1 MKSPLVRQV
10 VVIGALLLA
19 VPVVARGQEATII
32 GTVTDATGSVL
43 PGVSITAVHE
53 ATGNRFSSVT
63 DGLGKYQIPARI
75 GTYQI
80 TASLPGFTT
89 VERPGVTLLV
99 GQTVAIDIQM
109 TVSTVAETVTVTGES
124 PLIDISS
131 SSLGGNIDPKQMEEL
146 PVQGRNWANLA
157 LLAPGNRTTAMGAGQ
172 PIQDRNDGEVR
183 EFQLNLDG
191 QQITSNLGTGN
202 QPMYSRDSIAE
213 FQFISNRFDATQGR
227 SAGVQVN
234 AITKSGTNR
243 LTGSFGSY
251 FRDDAF
257 NAADP
262 VLGYVLPFSNQQYST
277 TVGGPII
284 ANKLHFFGNF
294 EYERA
299 PRSTAWN
306 TRYTEFNIE
315 LAGTNTRKMGGGRVD
330 YQLSDNTR
338 LMGKGHAG
346 RRWDPFTDG
355 NANHPAGTSTTVE
368 ESKEFLGQFT
378 QVLSNR
384 ALNDIRGG
392 YAKFLLS
399 NYNLTNWDQN
409 LQSAVTGG
417 LGGPRIR
424 FQGFQVPGN
433 ANHPRTRYQEMY
445 NLRDDFTY
453 SFQGRGRHDL
463 KVGGEYLFYHEL
475 TQNRRNAN
483 MIIDAAGV
491 PPPANLPA
499 ILPAWDDADTW
510 NLNALN
516 RDIRRITIG
525 VGDFNVDFNQH
536 KTALWVQDDWKV
548 SDLLTLNIGLRYDL
562 TTNGFANDAAFPP
575 FVEAGRPDDT
585 NNLQPRLGFA
595 YQWNDRT
602 VLRGGSGIYFG
613 DAISPDV
620 NWMYGNVQIATIQIQ
635 NDGRADFATNPFNGR
650 PLPTYDQAQQ
660 QFCHVNPASGCLQA
674 AAQELAPP
682 PEFAHLS
689 RSWQSS
695 FGFQRLLRED
705 IAIEADYVYSHV
717 INEKQVQQNINLTY
731 NPATGANYPFSNR
744 ALRAYPAWGVVSM
757 SFHQGLSNYHGL
769 QMALTKRLRNR
780 WQGSGTYTLSTL
792 RNSEGLPHS
801 GVTQVNFPVAADL
814 GDDYS
819 LAVTDQRHRLVFNG
833 IWDVG
838 YAFQLSGLYFFG
850 SGERYDTSYGGDL
863 RDIGA
868 DASNRLRPDGSIV
881 PRNSFAGDAIH
892 RVDLRLQRR
901 FRFGGRMAADG
912 IVEVHNLFNHA
923 NYGTYIT
930 EESSPQF
937 LRPDVNPNIAY
948 GPRVFTFGFRFTF

>member
-1 MKSPLVRQV
+1 MTAR
-10 VVIGALLLA
+10 
-19 VPVVARGQEATII
+19 VARQLFVISAILLTVPLIAYGQEATLT
-32 GTVTDATGSVL
+32 GTITDASGAVL
-43 PGVSITAVHE
+43 PGVTVTARHE
-53 ATGNRFSSVT
+53 ATGNRFPSVT
-63 DGLGKYQIPARI
+63 DVAGRYQIPARV
-75 GTYQI
+75 GTYRI
-80 TASLPGFTT
+80 TAELKGFTT
-89 VERPGVTLLV
+89 LERTGVQLLV
-99 GQTVAIDIQM
+99 GQTVSINLQM
-109 TVSTVAETVTVTGES
+109 TISTVEETVTVTGES

-131 SSLGGNIDPKQMEEL
+131 SSLGGNIDPKQMEDL
-146 PVQGRNWANLA
+146 PVQGRNWTGLA
-157 LLAPGNRTTAMGAGQ
+157 LLAPGNRTTAMGAT
-172 PIQDRNDGEVR
+172 PVQDRNDGEVR

-202 QPMYSRDSIAE
+202 QPLYSRDSIAE

-243 LTGSFGSY
+243 FTGSFGSY
-251 FRDDAF
+251 FRDDNL
-257 NAADP
+257 NAADH

-277 TVGGPII
+277 TVGGPIVHD
-284 ANKLHFFGNF
+284 KLHFFGNF

-306 TRYTEFNIE
+306 TRYPEFNIE
-315 LAGTNTRKMGGGRVD
+315 LDGTNTRKMGGGRVD
-330 YQLSDNTR
+330 YQLSQDLR
-338 LMGKGHAG
+338 LMGKGHTG
-346 RRWDPFTDG
+346 RRWDPFSDG

-368 ESKEFLGQFT
+368 ESREFFGQLAH
-378 QVLSNR
+378 VMSNR
-384 ALNDIRGG
+384 MLNDIKGG

-399 NYNLTNWDQN
+399 NYNLTTWDQN
-409 LQSAVTGG
+409 LQAAVTES

-445 NLRDDFTY
+445 NLRDDFTF
-453 SFQGRGRHDL
+453 SFDGRGRHDL
-463 KVGGEYLFYHEL
+463 KVGGEYLYYHEL

-483 MIIDAAGV
+483 MIIDAAAS

-499 ILPAWDDADTW
+499 LLPDWENADTW

-516 RDIRRITIG
+516 PLIRRITIG
-525 VGDFNVDFNQH
+525 VGDFNVDFNQNRV
-536 KTALWVQDDWKV
+536 ALWVQDDWKAA
-548 SDLLTLNIGLRYDL
+548 DRLTLNLGLRYDV

-575 FVEAGRPDDT
+575 FVESGRPDDT

-602 VLRGGSGIYFG
+602 VFRGGTGIYFG

-620 NWMYGNVQIATIQIQ
+620 NWMYGNTQIATIQIQ
-635 NDGRADFATNPFNGR
+635 NDGRPDFATNPFNGR
-650 PLPTYDQAQQ
+650 PLPTYAQAQQ
-660 QFCHVNPASGCLQA
+660 LFCHVNNVAGCLQA

-682 PEFAHLS
+682 ADFAHLS

-695 FGFQRLLRED
+695 IGMQRLLGKD
-705 IAIEADYVYSHV
+705 LAVEADYVYSHV
-717 INEKQVQQNINLTY
+717 VNEKQVQQNINLTY
-731 NPATGANYPFSNR
+731 NEATGANNPFSNR
-744 ALRAYPAWGVVSM
+744 NLRAYPNWGVVSM

-769 QMALTKRLRNR
+769 QTALTKRFSDR
-780 WQGSGTYTLSTL
+780 WQASATYTVSAL

-801 GVTQVNFPVAADL
+801 GVTQVAFDVAPDL

-838 YAFQLSGLYFFG
+838 YGFQLSGLYFYG
-850 SGERYDTSYGGDL
+850 AGERYDTSYGGDL

-868 DASNRLRPDGSIV
+868 DASNRLRPNGTIV
-881 PRNSFAGDAIH
+881 PRNALVGDPVH
-892 RVDLRLQRR
+892 RVDLRVQK
-901 FRFGGRMAADG
+901 RFGFAGHMSIDG
-912 IVEVHNLFNHA
+912 IAEVHNLFDRG
-923 NYGTYIT
+923 NYGTYVT
-930 EESSPQF
+930 EESSPQYGQ
-937 LRPDVNPNIAY
+937 PDVNLNLAY
-948 GPRVFTFGFRFTF
+948 GPRVVTFGFRFTY